1 MVYNKKTKRFYLGSS
16 INFALGVSD
25 YNRDF
30 RNYYNNSRSSLYS
43 SFIEDIKTNDCSFTD
58 FFFIP
63 LISFDKNSIKFDEL
77 RSLES

>member
-1 MVYNKKTKRFYLGSS
+1 MTIIETLEIITTTESHVVKRG
-16 INFALGVSD
+16 
-25 YNRDF
+25 
-30 RNYYNNSRSSLYS
+30 RSSLYS